1 MFYLETYMCV
11 YVCALYMCVHIFTCM
26 HGTTVNK
33 RGHKFERQQELTYE
47 RVLREKINNKHIV

>member
-1 MFYLETYMCV
+1 MCV